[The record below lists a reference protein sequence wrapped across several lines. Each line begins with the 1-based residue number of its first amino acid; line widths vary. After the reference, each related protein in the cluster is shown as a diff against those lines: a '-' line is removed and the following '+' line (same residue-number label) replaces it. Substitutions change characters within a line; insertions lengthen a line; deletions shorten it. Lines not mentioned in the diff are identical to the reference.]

1 MAEMNTN
8 VLGQNS
14 RILFRDSLDPSMTFT
29 GQVIGLQI
37 LLDGDGCDLYF
48 DLDSL
53 DIVEII
59 EVTNEK

>member
-14 RILFRDSLDPSMTFT
+14 RILFRDSLNPAMTFT

-48 DLDSL
+48 DLDNL
-53 DIVEII
+53 DIVELI
-59 EVTNEK
+59 EGD

>member
-1 MAEMNTN
+1 MADVNTS
-8 VLGQNS
+8 VLAQNS

-53 DIVEII
+53 DIFEII
-59 EVTNEK
+59 EGD